1 MVCLFVVIW
10 SSGFYHLKAASEAA
24 TETKEKKA
32 VLLAAPTAEEMDEIE
47 DRVPA
52 SALGDNDGGVAAE
65 EMETETE
72 AALPTLASSEAS
84 GEVSET
90 VTEATVPAPAS
101 AAATEEVAETVTEA
115 KDKSGP
121 TLATEPKKRG
131 KGPKKAAKEESKK
144 KDIAALKVAPK
155 KRGRKAAALAAPNK
169 EEEETEKKPGAKRGR
184 KAVASVEEKRDEEEA
199 TELAVPEP
207 EVSSSTR

>member
-1 MVCLFVVIW
+1 MAVTTVHIGDKMLTISGDQNLVRTAGDVLKKYFNVTSKEADVV
-10 SSGFYHLKAASEAA
+10 E
-24 TETKEKKA
+24 A
-32 VLLAAPTAEEMDEIE
+32 VLPAAPTAEEEVE
-47 DRVPA
+47 NRVLA

-90 VTEATVPAPAS
+90 VTEAQ
-101 AAATEEVAETVTEA
+101 
-115 KDKSGP
+115 DMSGP
-121 TLATEPKKRG
+121 ALATEPKKRG
-131 KGPKKAAKEESKK
+131 KGPKKAAEGEPKE
-144 KDIAALKVAPK
+144 KDIAAMMKVAPK
-155 KRGRKAAALAAPNK
+155 KRGRKAAAVVAPNK
-169 EEEETEKKPGAKRGR
+169 EEEETEKKPVAKRGR

-199 TELAVPEP
+199 PELAVPEP